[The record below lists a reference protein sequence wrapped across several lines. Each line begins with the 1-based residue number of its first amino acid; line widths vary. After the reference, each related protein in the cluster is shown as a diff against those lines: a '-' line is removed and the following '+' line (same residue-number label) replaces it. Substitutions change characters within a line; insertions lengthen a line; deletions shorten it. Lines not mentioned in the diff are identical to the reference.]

1 MMMNQIILIEDGKKS
16 LSDWMRKNIEMKIH
30 ITKKNQLVRRKIDV
44 DIIKELS
51 KFIEETFTVCIGGS
65 IDEYEAVGLIITS

>member
-1 MMMNQIILIEDGKKS
+1 MLNQIILIEDCKKI
-16 LSDWMRKNIEMKIH
+16 LSDWMRRNIEMKIH

-51 KFIEETFTVCIGGS
+51 KFIEETFTICIGRS
-65 IDEYEAVGLIITS
+65 VDEYEAVCLIITS